1 MNKKLRQERARR
13 IRFVGCKFC
22 GETNKPL
29 RNFGDVKICT
39 SCMEKQNVPKS
50 GTGGI
55 GHD

>member
-1 MNKKLRQERARR
+1 MNKKLRQERVRR

-39 SCMEKQNVPKS
+39 SCMAKQNVPNRAQ
-50 GTGGI
+50 GGKT
-55 GHD
+55 DD